1 MTMRNRLGVHEETIR
16 EEWGKYDKTFTTVV
30 AATNQD
36 NQ

>member
-1 MTMRNRLGVHEETIR
+1 MRNRLGVHEETIR

-30 AATNQD
+30 ATTNQD